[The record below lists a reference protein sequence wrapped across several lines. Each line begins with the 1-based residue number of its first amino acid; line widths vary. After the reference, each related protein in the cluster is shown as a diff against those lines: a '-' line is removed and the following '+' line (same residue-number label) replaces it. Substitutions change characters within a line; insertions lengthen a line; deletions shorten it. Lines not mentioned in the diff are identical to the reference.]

1 MSEQIHKRIEKEL
14 GADLIGLL
22 SDQLSGSDLHSLLL
36 SAIKQRVN
44 KLEASKLSGGSNTVL
59 GPCDLDGRLIN
70 RVEST
75 ALEVA
80 PNFEAVE
87 LSPVNPLGA
96 VAVLAGLDQANVLS
110 TIRAMECASDPTI
123 GLALACAQRRKSASQ
138 RKAPSKLC
146 ANQRV
151 LRFPIPTNPEYKAH
165 FKLFALVTAGRDS
178 GSFEFEVA
186 AMREHIDTYLR
197 FLYRLKD
204 EGFTFGEIA
213 VELSETRIVAELCSL
228 YKINKEQIKTL
239 VRARDSSSSAKL
251 LEQYERIWPGTMAN
265 PAMELASYGLP
276 THLILHLNSLAQKVC
291 APLKEEYPS
300 VKFSFNMHR
309 LTGLGY
315 YAGPCF
321 HIKVKNASGQT
332 FMIGDGGFVDWTQKL
347 LSDSK
352 ERLMTSAI
360 GTELLCRLFR
370 APA

>member
-1 MSEQIHKRIEKEL
+1 MGDGIYQRIANEV
-14 GADLIGLL
+14 GTDLIALL
-22 SDQLSGSDLHSLLL
+22 SESLSGSDLHSVLL
-36 SAIKQRVN
+36 STMKQRVA
-44 KLEASKLSGGSNTVL
+44 KLDVSKLGSAAATVT
-59 GPCDLDGRLIN
+59 GRCDLDGRLIN
-70 RVEST
+70 RIERI
-75 ALEVA
+75 ALEA
-80 PNFEAVE
+80 ASNFNAVE
-87 LSPVNPLGA
+87 LSPVNPLGS
-96 VAVLAGLDQANVLS
+96 VSVLTGLDQANVLS

-123 GLALACAQRRKSASQ
+123 GLALDCAQKRKSAKQ
-138 RKAPSKLC
+138 RKITNKVC
-146 ANQRV
+146 TNQRV

-165 FKLFALVTAGRDS
+165 FKLFALLTAGRDS

-204 EGFTFGEIA
+204 EGFTFEEIA
-213 VELSETRIVAELCSL
+213 VELSETRSVAELCSL

-251 LEQYERIWPGTMAN
+251 LEQYERIWPETMAN

-291 APLKEEYPS
+291 APLKEEHPS

-321 HIKVKNASGQT
+321 HLKVKNASGQT
-332 FMIGDGGFVDWTQKL
+332 FMIGDGGTVDWTQKL

-352 ERLMTSAI
+352 ERLMTSAV
-360 GTELLCRLFR
+360 GTELLCRMFR
-370 APA
+370 